1 MDMYGEIK
9 DISFRVAEAFGLKDG
24 PFYLQLL
31 IGKEG
36 IKVNELASRIGG
48 AFEDVFIPRIS
59 GFDIL
64 GAVIDSALGK
74 TVDTGSLEGYRADGS
89 EKCAAVQLLFCN
101 PGKIGF
107 ITPLEEL
114 LSLPYVMDAGYNYK
128 ESQEIP
134 VVNNATARFGHA
146 VICGTK
152 DRIDGYVDDFYRRIS
167 VRSVQGEEMVTRFYP

>member
-1 MDMYGEIK
+1 M
-9 DISFRVAEAFGLKDG
+9 
-24 PFYLQLL
+24 
-31 IGKEG
+31 
-36 IKVNELASRIGG
+36 
-48 AFEDVFIPRIS
+48 
-59 GFDIL
+59 
-64 GAVIDSALGK
+64 
-74 TVDTGSLEGYRADGS
+74 
-89 EKCAAVQLLFCN
+89 QLLFCN